1 MKVTIDMTEQ
11 QIHMLENEV
20 GISIIDSSGDC
31 DIDYLSYAIGMLIET
46 NEVD

>member
-1 MKVTIDMTEQ
+1 MQVTVDITEQ

-31 DIDYLSYAIGMLIET
+31 DLDNLSYAIGILIEA
-46 NEVD
+46 NEV